1 VSSANDGGAGARGM
15 RYDGSAAGVRGDGRD
30 VLREWAVV
38 IGGEIDTTE
47 DGRDGNS
54 CESLSEAPEVFLR
67 VRDGRA

>member
-1 VSSANDGGAGARGM
+1 
-15 RYDGSAAGVRGDGRD
+15 VRGDGRD

-38 IGGEIDTTE
+38 IGGEIDTIE